1 MNTPSDKRVILKDGG
16 TGQELLARSSMPPH
30 PLWSCKVMM
39 EEPEIVQAVHAD
51 YIRAGAR
58 LITLNTYTVTPER
71 LDREGEPDMFAPLQQ
86 RAIDLVHAARE
97 EVGIE
102 GVKIAGC
109 LSPLHGSYRPDMAM
123 GHADLL
129 PLYRE
134 IVAGQVEASDLILA
148 ETLSSIAEVTSAAQ
162 AGVETGLP
170 TWVFMTLADDDSGTL
185 RSGEPLA
192 EAVAALAGSGVAG
205 IGLNCCKPEVVDANL
220 ATVQGAGLPTG
231 AYANGFTGI
240 DALEIG
246 GTVDTLTA
254 RKDLT
259 PEAYAAFAMGWA
271 NSGLS
276 LIGGCCEVG
285 PAHIAR
291 LAQHLGVAG
300 HDVVGA

>member
-1 MNTPSDKRVILKDGG
+1 MTRVILKDGG

-39 EEPEIVQAVHAD
+39 EEPEIVQGVHAD

-71 LDREGEPDMFAPLQQ
+71 LEREGEPDMFAPLQQ

-97 EVGIE
+97 EVGID
-102 GVKIAGC
+102 GVKVAGC

-123 GHADLL
+123 THADLL

-134 IVAGQVEASDLILA
+134 IVAGQVAASDLILA
-148 ETLSSIAEVTSAAQ
+148 ETLSSIAEVTAAAQ
-162 AGVETGLP
+162 AAVETGLP
-170 TWVFMTLADDDSGTL
+170 TWVFMTLNDDDSGTL

-192 EAVAALAGSGVAG
+192 EAIEALKGSGVAG
-205 IGLNCCKPEVVDANL
+205 IGLNCCKPEVVNANL
-220 ATVQGAGLPTG
+220 AMLEGAGLPTG

-246 GTVDTLTA
+246 GTVDELKA

-259 PEAYAAFAMGWA
+259 PLAYATFAMAWA
-271 NSGLS
+271 QQGLS

-285 PAHIAR
+285 PAHIAE
-291 LAQHLGVAG
+291 LSKHLTDAG
-300 HDVVGA
+300 YEVVGI